1 MAINDHLDALENLS
15 IADYILSSEP
25 VRLATTRYMTT
36 KAIGTIENAAATG
49 GFRLMFEAMIEP
61 II

>member
-1 MAINDHLDALENLS
+1 MSDHLEPRENLS
-15 IADYILSSEP
+15 ILGYILSSEP
-25 VRLATTRYMTT
+25 VRLATIKYITT

-49 GFRLMFEAMIEP
+49 GFKLMFEAMIEP